1 MAGTRTGPEGWS
13 VVVSVLV
20 AAALAA
26 IAVVTVE
33 RAGCDDPGR
42 YVVGSRGYELVG
54 GCVEPGDLPVSPAV
68 PAAQNPSSPDPRSP
82 LRP

>member
-1 MAGTRTGPEGWS
+1 MAGMKAGTDAWS

-20 AAALAA
+20 AAALAT

-33 RAGCDDPGR
+33 RAGCADPGH
-42 YVVGSRGYELVG
+42 YVLAAGGYELVG
-54 GCVEPGDLPVSPAV
+54 GCLESGDLQLSPVTPQAPTESPA
-68 PAAQNPSSPDPRSP
+68 DPRSP